1 MLEPINLLMLQDTKD
16 VSFIP
21 YRNGVV
27 KITKD
32 KIDIV
37 PYIDVDGYIW
47 DRQIIDRDYTLMKL
61 QLSILLSSI
70 QKSSLQL
77 LAVVS
82 AFFLPIIGILFLIGF
97 SILVD
102 TITGIWKAKKLGI
115 PITSRKLS
123 AIISKLM
130 LYEVAV
136 ILFYLID
143 RFILNDIILVF
154 FSIPLMLTK
163 ILALVLVSIE
173 TLSIS
178 ENIKAVKGIDLWQAM
193 KLLFARARD
202 IKQDIDTIK

>member
-1 MLEPINLLMLQDTKD
+1 
-16 VSFIP
+16 
-21 YRNGVV
+21 
-27 KITKD
+27 
-32 KIDIV
+32 
-37 PYIDVDGYIW
+37 
-47 DRQIIDRDYTLMKL
+47 MKL

-82 AFFLPIIGILFLIGF
+82 TFFLPITGILFLIGF
-97 SILVD
+97 AIVVD
-102 TITGIWKAKKLGI
+102 TLTGIWKAKKLGI

-143 RFILNDIILVF
+143 RFILNDIILTF
-154 FSIPLMLTK
+154 FSVPLMLTK
-163 ILALVLVSIE
+163 ILSLVLVSIE
-173 TLSIS
+173 VISIS
-178 ENIKAVKGIDLWQAM
+178 ENYKAVKGIDLWQAM

-202 IKQDIDTIK
+202 IKQDIDTIR

>member
-1 MLEPINLLMLQDTKD
+1 
-16 VSFIP
+16 
-21 YRNGVV
+21 
-27 KITKD
+27 
-32 KIDIV
+32 
-37 PYIDVDGYIW
+37 
-47 DRQIIDRDYTLMKL
+47 MKL

-82 AFFLPIIGILFLIGF
+82 TFFLPISGILFLIGF
-97 SILVD
+97 AIVVD
-102 TITGIWKAKKLGI
+102 TITGVWKAKKLGI

>member
-1 MLEPINLLMLQDTKD
+1 
-16 VSFIP
+16 
-21 YRNGVV
+21 
-27 KITKD
+27 
-32 KIDIV
+32 
-37 PYIDVDGYIW
+37 
-47 DRQIIDRDYTLMKL
+47 MKL

-82 AFFLPIIGILFLIGF
+82 TFFLPITGILFLIGF
-97 SILVD
+97 AIVVD
-102 TITGIWKAKKLGI
+102 TLTGIWKAKKLGI

-130 LYEVAV
+130 LYEIAV

-143 RFILNDIILVF
+143 RFILNDIILTF
-154 FSIPLMLTK
+154 FSVPLMLTK
-163 ILALVLVSIE
+163 ILSLVLVSIE
-173 TLSIS
+173 VISIS
-178 ENIKAVKGIDLWQAM
+178 ENYKAVKGIDLWQAM

>member
-1 MLEPINLLMLQDTKD
+1 
-16 VSFIP
+16 
-21 YRNGVV
+21 
-27 KITKD
+27 
-32 KIDIV
+32 
-37 PYIDVDGYIW
+37 
-47 DRQIIDRDYTLMKL
+47 MKL

-82 AFFLPIIGILFLIGF
+82 TFFLPISGILFLIGF
-97 SILVD
+97 AIVID
-102 TITGIWKAKKLGI
+102 TITGVWKSKKLGL

-143 RFILNDIILVF
+143 KFILNDIILTF
-154 FSIPLMLTK
+154 FSVPLMLTK

-193 KLLFARARD
+193 KLLFARARN

>member
-1 MLEPINLLMLQDTKD
+1 
-16 VSFIP
+16 
-21 YRNGVV
+21 
-27 KITKD
+27 
-32 KIDIV
+32 
-37 PYIDVDGYIW
+37 
-47 DRQIIDRDYTLMKL
+47 MKV

-82 AFFLPIIGILFLIGF
+82 TFFLPITGILFLIGF
-97 SILVD
+97 AIVID
-102 TITGIWKAKKLGI
+102 TITGIWKSKKLNI

-178 ENIKAVKGIDLWQAM
+178 ENIKAVKGIDLWQSM

>member
-1 MLEPINLLMLQDTKD
+1 
-16 VSFIP
+16 
-21 YRNGVV
+21 
-27 KITKD
+27 
-32 KIDIV
+32 
-37 PYIDVDGYIW
+37 
-47 DRQIIDRDYTLMKL
+47 MKL

-82 AFFLPIIGILFLIGF
+82 TFFLPITGILFLIGF
-97 SILVD
+97 AILVD
-102 TITGIWKAKKLGI
+102 TITGIWKSKKLGI

-143 RFILNDIILVF
+143 RFILNDIILTF
-154 FSIPLMLTK
+154 FSVPLMLTK
-163 ILALVLVSIE
+163 ILSLVLVSIE
-173 TLSIS
+173 VISIS
-178 ENIKAVKGIDLWQAM
+178 ENYKAVKGIDLWQAM

>member
-1 MLEPINLLMLQDTKD
+1 
-16 VSFIP
+16 
-21 YRNGVV
+21 
-27 KITKD
+27 
-32 KIDIV
+32 
-37 PYIDVDGYIW
+37 
-47 DRQIIDRDYTLMKL
+47 MKL

-82 AFFLPIIGILFLIGF
+82 TFFLPITGILFLIGF
-97 SILVD
+97 AIVID
-102 TITGIWKAKKLGI
+102 TITGVWKSKKLNI

-143 RFILNDIILVF
+143 RFILNDIILTF
-154 FSIPLMLTK
+154 FSVPLMLTK
-163 ILALVLVSIE
+163 ILALVLCSIE

-202 IKQDIDTIK
+202 IKQDIDTIR

>member
-1 MLEPINLLMLQDTKD
+1 
-16 VSFIP
+16 
-21 YRNGVV
+21 
-27 KITKD
+27 
-32 KIDIV
+32 
-37 PYIDVDGYIW
+37 
-47 DRQIIDRDYTLMKL
+47 MKL
-61 QLSILLSSI
+61 QLSILVSSI

-82 AFFLPIIGILFLIGF
+82 TFFLPITGILFLIGF
-97 SILVD
+97 AIVVD
-102 TITGIWKAKKLGI
+102 TLTGIWKAKKLGI

-143 RFILNDIILVF
+143 RFILNDIILTF
-154 FSIPLMLTK
+154 FSVPLMLTK

-173 TLSIS
+173 TISIS
-178 ENIKAVKGIDLWQAM
+178 ENYKAVKGIDLWQAM

>member
-1 MLEPINLLMLQDTKD
+1 
-16 VSFIP
+16 
-21 YRNGVV
+21 
-27 KITKD
+27 
-32 KIDIV
+32 
-37 PYIDVDGYIW
+37 
-47 DRQIIDRDYTLMKL
+47 MKV
-61 QLSILLSSI
+61 QLAILLSSI

-82 AFFLPIIGILFLIGF
+82 AFFLPITGILFLIGF
-97 SILVD
+97 SIVID
-102 TITGIWKAKKLGI
+102 TVTGIWKAKKLGI

-178 ENIKAVKGIDLWQAM
+178 ENIKAVKNIDLWQAM